1 MRRSVLIHVFKYVR
15 GKTVILRGTV
25 SMVAL
30 CILHSPKLEI
40 TRETSSTASSSN
52 VRLVLWLEGPITA
65 DLADVGGAYTL
76 GKEGAVAE
84 VGLGLPPV
92 SPVEV
97 VGDSGGGRR
106 DADSVIR
113 ERENVRSSDCARF
126 CKERGLEIC
135 SLSLASR
142 SESDPLFKASS
153 VFLER

>member
-1 MRRSVLIHVFKYVR
+1 
-15 GKTVILRGTV
+15 
-25 SMVAL
+25 MVAL
-30 CILHSPKLEI
+30 CIFHSPKFEI

-52 VRLVLWLEGPITA
+52 VRLVLWPEGPITA

-84 VGLGLPPV
+84 VGLGLLPPV

-113 ERENVRSSDCARF
+113 EREKVRSSDCARF

-142 SESDPLFKASS
+142 SESDPLFNASS